1 MVGKGAMSNSIEE
14 IAGADMLLVIGSNTT
29 EAHPVISL
37 RMKKAVRRGA
47 NLVVIDPRKIELTHW
62 AKRHVQLRIGTDIPV
77 LNAMAHV
84 IIKEKLYDA
93 EYVAH
98 RTEGFEALSKHLEM
112 YTPEF
117 VEGISGVPA
126 EQIVATAREY
136 AAASPKASICYTLGI
151 TEHSCGTHNVQA
163 VANLALLCGNFG
175 RENAGVNP
183 LRGQNNVQGVSD
195 MGALPTDLPGY
206 QKLEKPEV
214 REKFEKAW
222 GTPLPKRRG
231 ITKITAMD
239 QMIKGEVK
247 AVFIMGENTVVSDPC
262 SGHSRRALD
271 AAEFVVVQDIFMNDT
286 ARLAD
291 VVLPAAAFAEVEGT
305 FANSERRIQRVRK
318 AVDPPGEAR
327 ADWRILLDLF
337 DYMGVPQGLDSA
349 SEVWDEVAALAPILS
364 GISYDRLDLEGGI
377 QWPCPT
383 PDHPGTVFLHQDE
396 MDSGLP
402 GQFAPVDHIP
412 PVEEPDDDYPLFL
425 TTGRR
430 RSTYHTGTQT
440 GRAIGFEELV
450 PHELAELNPVDALA
464 LSIEDGEVVRVS
476 SRRGSLEV
484 HAKVTDRSPKGAI
497 FMAFAHPDTA
507 PTNVLTIDAYDF
519 ITETPEFKACA
530 VKVEKLNR
538 SEPAGTAVAD

>member
-14 IAGADMLLVIGSNTT
+14 IAGADMILVIGSNTT

-37 RMKKAVRRGA
+37 RMKKAVRNGA
-47 NLVVIDPRKIELTHW
+47 NLVVIDPRQIELTGW
-62 AKRHVQLRIGTDIPV
+62 ASRHVQLKIGTDIPV

-84 IIKEKLYDA
+84 IIREGLYDA

-98 RTEGFEALSKHLEM
+98 RTEGFDALKAHVKM

-117 VEGISGVPA
+117 AEALSGVPA
-126 EQIVATAREY
+126 EQIIATAREY

-151 TEHSCGTHNVQA
+151 TEHSCGAHNVQA
-163 VANLALLCGNFG
+163 VGNLALLCGNFG

-206 QKLEKPEV
+206 QKIEKPEV
-214 REKFEKAW
+214 RKKFEVAW
-222 GTPLPKRRG
+222 GTPLPERRG
-231 ITKITAMD
+231 ITKITALD
-239 QMIKGEVK
+239 QMIRGEVK

-262 SGHSRRALD
+262 SGHSRQALE

-291 VVLPAAAFAEVEGT
+291 VVLPAAAFAEVDGT
-305 FANSERRIQRVRK
+305 FTNSERRVQRVRK

-327 ADWRILLDLF
+327 PDWRIMLDLF
-337 DYMGVPQGLDSA
+337 EHMGLPQEFATPSDI
-349 SEVWDEVAALAPILS
+349 WDEVAALAPILS
-364 GISYDRLDLEGGI
+364 GISYERLEREGGI

-383 PDHPGTVFLHQDE
+383 PDHPGTVFLHQDQ

-412 PVEEPDDDYPLFL
+412 PVEEPDDEYPLFL

-440 GRAIGFEELV
+440 GRAIGFDELV
-450 PHELAELNPVDALA
+450 PYEMAEINPEDALVLGIA
-464 LSIEDGEVVRVS
+464 DGEMVRVS
-476 SRRGSLEV
+476 SRRGSVEV
-484 HAKVTDRSPKGAI
+484 HAKVTDRSPVGAV
-497 FMAFAHPDTA
+497 FMAFAHPESA
-507 PTNVLTIDAYDF
+507 PTNVLTNDAYDF

-530 VKVEKLNR
+530 VRVEKL
-538 SEPAGTAVAD
+538 GVG

>member
-1 MVGKGAMSNSIEE
+1 
-14 IAGADMLLVIGSNTT
+14 
-29 EAHPVISL
+29 
-37 RMKKAVRRGA
+37 
-47 NLVVIDPRKIELTHW
+47 
-62 AKRHVQLRIGTDIPV
+62 
-77 LNAMAHV
+77 
-84 IIKEKLYDA
+84 
-93 EYVAH
+93 
-98 RTEGFEALSKHLEM
+98 
-112 YTPEF
+112 
-117 VEGISGVPA
+117 
-126 EQIVATAREY
+126 
-136 AAASPKASICYTLGI
+136 
-151 TEHSCGTHNVQA
+151 
-163 VANLALLCGNFG
+163 
-175 RENAGVNP
+175 
-183 LRGQNNVQGVSD
+183 
-195 MGALPTDLPGY
+195 
-206 QKLEKPEV
+206 
-214 REKFEKAW
+214 
-222 GTPLPKRRG
+222 
-231 ITKITAMD
+231 
-239 QMIKGEVK
+239 
-247 AVFIMGENTVVSDPC
+247 
-262 SGHSRRALD
+262 
-271 AAEFVVVQDIFMNDT
+271 
-286 ARLAD
+286 
-291 VVLPAAAFAEVEGT
+291 LPAAAFAEVEGT
-305 FANSERRIQRVRK
+305 FANSERRVQRVRK

-337 DYMGVPQGLDSA
+337 EYMGVPQDLYSA

-364 GISYDRLDLEGGI
+364 GISYERLDREGGI

-464 LSIEDGEVVRVS
+464 LGIEDGEVVRVS

-530 VKVEKLNR
+530 VKVEKLGQG
-538 SEPAGTAVAD
+538 EPTGTAAAD